1 MEIQIEL
8 TQGKIALID
17 EADWDLVR
25 GYRWY
30 AQKGG
35 STYYAQ
41 ATISREG
48 GGQRGILM
56 HRLIIGLNN
65 PKIHTD
71 HIDGNGLNNRRD
83 NLRACSRSENMHNR
97 GAYATNMSGF
107 KGVSWHKQR
116 GKWQAQIKFNG
127 KNRHLGLYSTPEEA
141 HQAYCRAAIDLHGD
155 FANFG
160 MAGMEA

>member
-41 ATISREG
+41 ATISREVFSP
-48 GGQRGILM
+48 RRNASLS
-56 HRLIIGLNN
+56 
-65 PKIHTD
+65 
-71 HIDGNGLNNRRD
+71 IDAR
-83 NLRACSRSENMHNR
+83 
-97 GAYATNMSGF
+97 
-107 KGVSWHKQR
+107 K
-116 GKWQAQIKFNG
+116 
-127 KNRHLGLYSTPEEA
+127 
-141 HQAYCRAAIDLHGD
+141 
-155 FANFG
+155 
-160 MAGMEA
+160 